1 MRSITCKSK
10 VMFVAVEYG
19 GQWPVELRPDQDTD
33 LIMVV
38 QVAGEEPLI
47 FARRFLR
54 KVVSVVARGTDVV
67 SAALAVAPTFDVRCL
82 EARCAIARTALRAL
96 RRGSE
101 LYLIEPSNARA
112 DCRPHLIAIAEGL
125 AENAEADCQIRVGRA
140 PFHSEGVWATPTG
153 T

>member
-1 MRSITCKSK
+1 
-10 VMFVAVEYG
+10 MFVAVEYG
-19 GQWPVELRPDQDTD
+19 GEWPLEVHPDHDTD

-67 SAALAVAPTFDVRCL
+67 SAALAVAPTFDVCRL
-82 EARCAIARTALRAL
+82 EARCAIARAALRAL

-112 DCRPHLIAIAEGL
+112 DCRPHLLAIAEGL
-125 AENAEADCQIRVGRA
+125 AENTNPDRQIRVGRA
-140 PFHSEGVWATPTG
+140 PFHSEGLWAAPIG